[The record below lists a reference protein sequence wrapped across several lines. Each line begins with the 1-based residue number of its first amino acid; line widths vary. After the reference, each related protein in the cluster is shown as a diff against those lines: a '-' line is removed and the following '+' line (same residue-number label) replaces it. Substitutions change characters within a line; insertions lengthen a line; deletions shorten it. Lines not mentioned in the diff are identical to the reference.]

1 MTVAFTIIKVPG
13 RPQRKGSRHLMS
25 TKPRVLFVDDDM
37 DILLALS
44 DYLCQEGFEV
54 ETAETGAAALQKSAT
69 SPYDVVLLDVGLPD
83 RDGIEVL
90 NELSQGHPNLPV
102 ILLTAFT
109 SLRNTANP
117 DILDKAFAY
126 LTKPYKRQEVT
137 SAIHRACLA
146 RHVAIGGLP
155 GTSTPAVPN
164 ETFPS
169 LLQPSPTGAPL
180 NAITQPRFNLTA
192 YDRLAEYV
200 QLMQFAFDHVPDG
213 IMVADSEKHLRF
225 ANQAACDALGYTREE
240 LQALRIPDI
249 APNHDN
255 ETFQQHLESLR
266 KGQPLSY
273 TSIHRTKNGHKFPIK
288 ISVYL
293 LNFQGQEFTCA
304 VTQRIHNPNEGE
316 AG

>member
-1 MTVAFTIIKVPG
+1 
-13 RPQRKGSRHLMS
+13 MS

-54 ETAETGAAALQKSAT
+54 ETVETGAAALQKSAT
-69 SPYDVVLLDVGLPD
+69 SSYDVVLLDVGLPD

-90 NELSQGHPNLPV
+90 NEISQANPHLPV

-117 DILDKAFAY
+117 AILDRAFAY
-126 LTKPYKRQEVT
+126 LTKPYKRQEVK

-146 RHVAIGGLP
+146 RQVAIGGLP
-155 GTSTPAVPN
+155 GPSAPTVPN
-164 ETFPS
+164 EIFPS
-169 LLQPSPTGAPL
+169 LLQPSPSEAP
-180 NAITQPRFNLTA
+180 ATQPRFKLTA
-192 YDRLAEYV
+192 YDRLAEYI
-200 QLMQFAFDHVPDG
+200 QLMQFACDHVPEG
-213 IMVADSEKHLRF
+213 VLVADSDKRLRF
-225 ANQAACDALGYTREE
+225 ANQAACDALGYTQEE

-255 ETFQQHLESLR
+255 EKFRQCLENLR
-266 KGQPLSY
+266 KGQSLSY
-273 TSIHRTKNGHKFPIK
+273 TSIHRTKNGQEFPIK

-293 LNFQGQEFTCA
+293 LKFQGQEFTCA
-304 VTQRIHNPNEGE
+304 ITQLIHDPSEGE

>member
-1 MTVAFTIIKVPG
+1 MP
-13 RPQRKGSRHLMS
+13 

-54 ETAETGAAALQKSAT
+54 ETVETGAAALQKSAT
-69 SPYDVVLLDVGLPD
+69 SSYDVVLLDVGLPD

-90 NELSQGHPNLPV
+90 NEISQANPHLPV

-117 DILDKAFAY
+117 AILDRAFAY
-126 LTKPYKRQEVT
+126 LTKPYKRQEVK

-146 RHVAIGGLP
+146 RQVAIGGLP
-155 GTSTPAVPN
+155 GPSAPTVPN
-164 ETFPS
+164 EIFPS
-169 LLQPSPTGAPL
+169 LLQPSPSEAP
-180 NAITQPRFNLTA
+180 ATQPRFKLTT
-192 YDRLAEYV
+192 YDRLAEYI
-200 QLMQFAFDHVPDG
+200 QLMQFACDHVPEG
-213 IMVADSEKHLRF
+213 VLVADSDKRLRF
-225 ANQAACDALGYTREE
+225 ANQAACDALGYTQEE

-255 ETFQQHLESLR
+255 EKFRQCLENLR
-266 KGQPLSY
+266 KGQSLSY
-273 TSIHRTKNGHKFPIK
+273 TSIHRTKNGQEFSIK

-293 LNFQGQEFTCA
+293 LKFQGQEFTCA
-304 VTQRIHNPNEGE
+304 ITQRIHDPSEGE

>member
-1 MTVAFTIIKVPG
+1 
-13 RPQRKGSRHLMS
+13 MS

-54 ETAETGAAALQKSAT
+54 ETVETGAAALQKSAT
-69 SPYDVVLLDVGLPD
+69 SSYDVVLLDVGLPD

-90 NELSQGHPNLPV
+90 NEISQANPHLPV

-117 DILDKAFAY
+117 AILDRAFAY
-126 LTKPYKRQEVT
+126 LTKPYKRQEVK

-146 RHVAIGGLP
+146 RQVAIGGLP
-155 GTSTPAVPN
+155 GPSAPTVPN
-164 ETFPS
+164 EIFPS
-169 LLQPSPTGAPL
+169 LLQPSPIQAPL
-180 NAITQPRFNLTA
+180 KAATQPRIKLTA

-200 QLMQFAFDHVPDG
+200 QLMQFACDHVPEG
-213 IMVADSEKHLRF
+213 VLVADSDKRLRF
-225 ANQAACDALGYTREE
+225 GNQAACDALGYTQEE

-255 ETFQQHLESLR
+255 EKFRQRLESLR

-273 TSIHRTKNGHKFPIK
+273 TSIHRTKNGQEFPIE

-304 VTQRIHNPNEGE
+304 VTQRIQVPSEGE

>member
-1 MTVAFTIIKVPG
+1 M
-13 RPQRKGSRHLMS
+13 SLMS
-25 TKPRVLFVDDDM
+25 TKPRVLLVDDDT

-44 DYLCQEGFEV
+44 DYLRQEGFEV
-54 ETAETGAAALQKSAT
+54 ETVETGAAALQKSTT
-69 SPYDVVLLDVGLPD
+69 SSYDVVLLDVGLPD
-83 RDGIEVL
+83 RDGIDVL
-90 NELSQGHPNLPV
+90 NELSQTHPHMPV

-109 SLRNTANP
+109 SLRNTANS

-126 LTKPYKRQEVT
+126 LTKPYQREEVK

-146 RHVAIGGLP
+146 RNVAVEGWP
-155 GTSTPAVPN
+155 GSSEPIVPFA
-164 ETFPS
+164 TFPS
-169 LLQPSPTGAPL
+169 LLQPSPTAIPL
-180 NAITQPRFNLTA
+180 DVATQPTLNLTA
-192 YDRLAEYV
+192 YERLAEYV

-213 IMVADSEKHLRF
+213 ILVADSDKRLRF

-240 LQALRIPDI
+240 LQTLRIPDI

-255 ETFQQHLESLR
+255 EKFQQLLERLR

-273 TSIHRTKNGHKFPIK
+273 PSIHRTKNGQEFPIE

-304 VTQRIHNPNEGE
+304 VTRALNLEITNERKAGE
-316 AG
+316 SGGESEDTSGPQKTSS